1 MKLKD
6 LLTGTDMEHCK
17 FKIIEVRP
25 KPLHNKDIA
34 YLYDFS
40 KYLIKNVIVQNYF
53 NFNISKIRI
62 DEEGYIVLF
71 LRNEEK

>member
-6 LLTGTDMEHCK
+6 LLTRTNMEHCK
-17 FKIIEVRP
+17 IRIIEVRP
-25 KPLHNKDIA
+25 KPLHNIDIA

-40 KYLIKNVIVQNYF
+40 KYQIAHGIVQDYLD
-53 NFNISKIRI
+53 FNILKIRI
-62 DEEGYIVLF
+62 DEEGFMVLF